1 MMLSGAFTTAEAD
14 FIGLGL
20 KANFPCDE
28 SLFVK
33 VSMNFI
39 LKLSP
44 TFEQDD
50 LNIRE
55 GSSME
60 DRLHAEVNKF
70 IFIHISLDS

>member
-1 MMLSGAFTTAEAD
+1 MTAEAD

-20 KANFPCDE
+20 KANFPYDE

-44 TFEQDD
+44 T
-50 LNIRE
+50 
-55 GSSME
+55 S
-60 DRLHAEVNKF
+60 NKM
-70 IFIHISLDS
+70 I